1 MAEFGLKYYAEMRSK
16 HHNILWRVEIA
27 ERGYAGSSE
36 EMTFAGDEPI
46 IITWEA
52 RGDEFY
58 APVKASEATINIL
71 CKDNFHYLSLFT
83 SDARQFRVS
92 IFRSGALY
100 WRGFVTADLYSETFT
115 APPYTVTIKAVDG
128 FNLLES
134 YIFKDLMSIGTS
146 GRLSLWNLTTRCLDL
161 LELDM
166 EVSDWLD
173 LYGEGMNEGVS
184 PLRQTYIDL
193 ERLYYVYEEPTYRD
207 ILELCLLPFAGQI
220 FQSSGAL
227 HIRRAISLY
236 QSSRPV
242 TFFEIGSEFPVG
254 EVMTDDAGTHL
265 IAEEGVNVVT
275 SSGRDVVDDM
285 WNAGIYVM
293 GEATLDIVPALRSVT
308 VDVKNK
314 SIENLADHL
323 GFFSSEAWDDP
334 NALLDFAESGNSL
347 CLCGKDE
354 YKNTTIYTK
363 GVEVA
368 QCNFPIQWEFS
379 LQTSHRQWRSSSY
392 NSRNENYTITVH
404 YGIRIVTAG
413 YTYYLTDSGDW
424 STAETSLVSEVK
436 TGTPENVKV
445 EINGIPADGILQFFI
460 RQTLIGNITYYENTG
475 SGRGGYS
482 TGEQENATFSQM
494 SMTIDAGDNY
504 DKGLKYESLVNP
516 ANNVEMSIAL
526 PVSDI
531 PAIPNDHLLYA
542 LYYLDAEGNPTRLWH
557 TKGANNY
564 DTLVGHIVQSA
575 LKYKQ
580 LPSKR
585 LTGDIFTSAHLD
597 MNTVLQDTRYLHAAY
612 SVNSIELQALDDI
625 YNCELTEMPR
635 FIIEDTPAEGD
646 DCVRVLSFDFEIQRI
661 VRCLNFLLF
670 HDRAGRILVFD
681 SVSRTLREIYRSDY
695 DFEIFA
701 AENGFVRFERGV
713 FYYCDHRGTVK
724 QVYQPESL
732 NNYYGWATYQG
743 GYFVILTRGA
753 EYDRQD
759 GSLLCYNAYLVRP
772 EAPKERV
779 DSSYRRGRGY
789 SLFYYEPL
797 DTNGM
802 FLSGNCIVVNATMDS
817 GFSDSRFHPFAIA
830 KIMENYHTIISI
842 SDNFIIT
849 NADDMCWLYKRTSI
863 TEYEQV
869 CRIGRHTYH
878 CDHTLSEVAICY
890 DSPFIFDIRKQEL
903 NGIMNLEGQDETI
916 MGMFFIYG
924 ELYIVRE
931 TAIYKYVPQN

>member
-1 MAEFGLKYYAEMRSK
+1 MAEFGLKYWAEMRSK
-16 HHNILWRVEIA
+16 HHSILWRVEIA

-146 GRLSLWNLTTRCLDL
+146 GKLSLWNLTTRCLDL

-236 QSSRPV
+236 QNSRPV

-293 GEATLDIVPALRSVT
+293 SEATLDIVPALRSVT

-323 GFFSSEAWDDP
+323 GFFSPEAWDDP
-334 NALLDFAESGNSL
+334 NMLLDFAESGNSL

-363 GVEVA
+363 GKEVA

-436 TGTPENVKV
+436 TGTPESIKV
-445 EINGIPADGILQFFI
+445 EINGIPADGVLQFFI

-494 SMTIDAGDNY
+494 TMTIDAGDNY

-542 LYYLDAEGNPTRLWH
+542 LYYLDADGNPTRLWH

-585 LTGDIFTSAHLD
+585 LTGDIFTAAHLD
-597 MNTVLQDTRYLHAAY
+597 MNTVLQDTKYLHAAY
-612 SVNSIELQALDDI
+612 SVNSIELQALDDT

-635 FIIEDTPAEGD
+635 FIIKDKPAAGD

-670 HDRAGRILVFD
+670 HDRAGRILIFD

-695 DFEIFA
+695 DFEVFA

-724 QVYQPESL
+724 QVFDSYSAEH
-732 NNYYGWATYQG
+732 YYGWATYLG
-743 GYFVILTRGA
+743 GYFA
-753 EYDRQD
+753 
-759 GSLLCYNAYLVRP
+759 LLYKGKYYSREQAIDIAYLVRP
-772 EAPKERV
+772 EAPVQRD
-779 DSSYRRGRGY
+779 DSSYRRSRGY
-789 SLFYYEPL
+789 SMFYGTPL
-797 DTNGM
+797 RDSV
-802 FLSGNCIVVNATMDS
+802 FLSGNCIVVNTTREGS
-817 GFSDSRFHPFAIA
+817 FSDSRFHTFANVKFMA
-830 KIMENYHTIISI
+830 NGNTIVSI
-842 SDNFIIT
+842 SDDFIIS

>member
-173 LYGEGMNEGVS
+173 LYGEGMNEGIS
-184 PLRQTYIDL
+184 PLRQTYIGL

-227 HIRRAISLY
+227 HIRRAVSLY
-236 QSSRPV
+236 QNSRPV
-242 TFFEIGSEFPVG
+242 TFFDIGAESPVG
-254 EVMTDDAGTHL
+254 EVVVDDDGSNL
-265 IAEEGVNVVT
+265 VAEEGVNVIT

-285 WNAGIYVM
+285 WRSGIYVM

-323 GFFSSEAWDDP
+323 GFFLPEEWDDP
-334 NALLDFAESGNSL
+334 NAFIDFGEYGNSL
-347 CLCGKDE
+347 CFCGNDT
-354 YKNTTIYTK
+354 YKGTTIYTRGK
-363 GVEVA
+363 EVA

-379 LQTSHRQWRSSSY
+379 LQTTHREWTSERY
-392 NSRNENYTITVH
+392 TNIAENYAVNVH
-404 YGIRIVTAG
+404 YGIRVVAAG
-413 YTYYLTDSGDW
+413 STHYLTDSGDW
-424 STAETSLVSEVK
+424 SQAETCIVSEVK
-436 TGTPENVKV
+436 TGTPESIKV
-445 EINGIPADGILQFFI
+445 EINGIPADGVLQFFI
-460 RQTLIGNITYYENTG
+460 RQTLIGKIEYYESNRG
-475 SGRGGYS
+475 RYSSGH
-482 TGEQENATFSQM
+482 QENATFSQM
-494 SMTIDAGDNY
+494 TMTIDAGDNY

-542 LYYLDAEGNPTRLWH
+542 LYYLDSEGNPTRLWH

-585 LTGDIFTSAHLD
+585 LTGDIFTASHLD
-597 MNTVLQDTRYLHAAY
+597 MNTVLQDTKYLHAAY

-635 FIIEDTPAEGD
+635 FIIKDKPAAGD

-670 HDRAGRILVFD
+670 HDRAGRILIFD

-797 DTNGM
+797 KTNGM

-903 NGIMNLEGQDETI
+903 RSIHNLEGQDETI

>member
-27 ERGYAGSSE
+27 ERGYEGSAE

-236 QSSRPV
+236 QNSRPV

-265 IAEEGVNVVT
+265 IADAGVNVVT

-323 GFFSSEAWDDP
+323 GFFSPEAWDDP

-363 GVEVA
+363 GVGVA

-379 LQTSHRQWRSSSY
+379 LQTYHREWSSGHYSPA
-392 NSRNENYTITVH
+392 SENYAVNVH
-404 YGIRIVTAG
+404 YGIRVVAAG
-413 YTYYLTDSGDW
+413 ATYYLTDSGNW
-424 STAETSLVSEVK
+424 STGETALVSEVK
-436 TGTPENVKV
+436 TGTPESIKV
-445 EINGIPADGILQFFI
+445 EINGFPADGVLQFFI
-460 RQTLIGNITYYENTG
+460 RQTLIGKITYYDSNRG
-475 SGRGGYS
+475 SQSSGY
-482 TGEQENATFSQM
+482 QENATFSQM
-494 SMTIDAGDNY
+494 TMTIDAGDNY

-597 MNTVLQDTRYLHAAY
+597 MNTVLQDTKYLHAAY

-635 FIIEDTPAEGD
+635 FIIKDKPATGD

-661 VRCLNFLLF
+661 VRCLNFLLL
-670 HDRAGRILVFD
+670 HDRAGRILIFD

-724 QVYQPESL
+724 QLFDGYNAE
-732 NNYYGWATYQG
+732 YYNGWATYSE
-743 GYFVILTRGA
+743 GYFALLYKGLYYTGRDDA
-753 EYDRQD
+753 TTPPREY
-759 GSLLCYNAYLVRP
+759 AYLTRP
-772 EAPKERV
+772 EAPIQRD
-779 DSSYRRGRGY
+779 DSSYRRGAGYTRIWGSPLVIRGMTY
-789 SLFYYEPL
+789 
-797 DTNGM
+797 
-802 FLSGNCIVVNATMDS
+802 SGNTIVVNTTEYS
-817 GFSDSRFHPFAIA
+817 LFSDSRFHAFASGA
-830 KIMENYHTIISI
+830 FMEHGYGIVSI
-842 SDNFIIT
+842 SDNFIIA
-849 NADDMCWLYKRTSI
+849 NGEDMCWLYKRTSI

>member
-166 EVSDWLD
+166 EVSDCLD

-227 HIRRAISLY
+227 HIRRAVSLY
-236 QSSRPV
+236 QNARPV

-265 IAEEGVNVVT
+265 ISEAGVNVVT

-323 GFFSSEAWDDP
+323 GFFSPEEWDDP
-334 NALLDFAESGNSL
+334 NAFIDFGEWDDSL
-347 CLCGKDE
+347 CFCGSDA
-354 YKNTTIYTK
+354 YKGTTIYTK
-363 GVEVA
+363 GKEVA

-379 LQTSHRQWRSSSY
+379 LQTTHREWTSDRY
-392 NSRNENYTITVH
+392 TNIAENYAVNVH
-404 YGIRIVTAG
+404 YGIRVVAAG
-413 YTYYLTDSGDW
+413 TTYYLTDSGEW
-424 STAETSLVSEVK
+424 SQGETCIVSEVK
-436 TGTPENVKV
+436 TGTPESIKV
-445 EINGIPADGILQFFI
+445 EINGIPADGTLQFFI
-460 RQTLIGNITYYENTG
+460 RQTLIGKIEYYESNRG
-475 SGRGGYS
+475 RYSSGH
-482 TGEQENATFSQM
+482 QENATFSQM
-494 SMTIDAGDNY
+494 TMTIDAGDNY

-542 LYYLDAEGNPTRLWH
+542 LYYLDSEGNPTRLWH

-580 LPSKR
+580 LPTKR
-585 LTGDIFTSAHLD
+585 LTGDIFTAAHLD
-597 MNTVLQDTRYLHAAY
+597 MNTVLQDTKYLHAAY
-612 SVNSIELQALDDI
+612 SVNSIELQALDDN

-635 FIIEDTPAEGD
+635 FIIKDKPATGD
-646 DCVRVLSFDFEIQRI
+646 DCVRVLSFDFEIQCI

-670 HDRAGRILVFD
+670 HDRAGRILIFD

-724 QVYQPESL
+724 QVFDSYSAEH
-732 NNYYGWATYQG
+732 YYGWATYQG
-743 GYFVILTRGA
+743 GYFA
-753 EYDRQD
+753 
-759 GSLLCYNAYLVRP
+759 LLYKGKYYSREQAIDIAYLVRP
-772 EAPKERV
+772 EAPVQRD
-779 DSSYRRGRGY
+779 DSSYRRSRGY
-789 SLFYYEPL
+789 SIFYGTPL
-797 DTNGM
+797 RDSV
-802 FLSGNCIVVNATMDS
+802 FLSGNCIVVNTTREGS
-817 GFSDSRFHPFAIA
+817 FSDSRFHTFANVKFMANGNSIV
-830 KIMENYHTIISI
+830 SI
-842 SDNFIIT
+842 SDDFIIS

-869 CRIGRHTYH
+869 CRIGRHAYH
-878 CDHTLSEVAICY
+878 CDHTLSEVAVCY

-903 NGIMNLEGQDETI
+903 RSIHNLEGQDETI

>member
-71 CKDNFHYLSLFT
+71 CKENFHYLSLFT
-83 SDARQFRVS
+83 SDPRQFRVS

-100 WRGFVTADLYSETFT
+100 WRGFVTADLYSENFT

-146 GRLSLWNLTTRCLDL
+146 GRLSLWDLTTRCLDL

-236 QSSRPV
+236 QNSRPV
-242 TFFEIGSEFPVG
+242 TFFDIGSEFPVG
-254 EVMTDDAGTHL
+254 EVVVDSEGTNL
-265 IAEEGVNVVT
+265 VSESGVNVVT

-285 WNAGIYVM
+285 WANGVYVM
-293 GEATLDIVPALRSVT
+293 GDATLDIVPALRSVT

-314 SIENLADHL
+314 SIDNLATHL
-323 GFFSSEAWDDP
+323 GFFNAASWDDP
-334 NALLDFAESGNSL
+334 NALLDFEEGSSL

-368 QCNFPIQWEFS
+368 QCNFPIEWDFS
-379 LQTSHRQWRSSSY
+379 LQTYHREWASGVYSPASD
-392 NSRNENYTITVH
+392 NYAVNVH
-404 YGIRIVTAG
+404 YGIRIQAAG
-413 YTYYLTDSGDW
+413 KTYYLTDSGDW
-424 STAETSLVSEVK
+424 SQAETSIVSEVK
-436 TGTPENVKV
+436 TGAPESIKV
-445 EINGIPADGILQFFI
+445 EINGIPADGVLQFFI
-460 RQTLIGNITYYENTG
+460 RQTLIGKINQYGGGGTG
-475 SGRGGYS
+475 RDYSSGY
-482 TGEQENATFSQM
+482 QENATFSQM
-494 SMTIDAGDNY
+494 TMTIDAGDNY

-531 PAIPNDHLLYA
+531 PAIPNDHLLYV
-542 LYYLDAEGNPTRLWH
+542 LYYLDADGNPTRLWH

-575 LKYKQ
+575 LRYKQ

-597 MNTVLQDTRYLHAAY
+597 MNTVLKDEKYLHAAY
-612 SVNSIELQALDDI
+612 SVNSIELKALDDT

-635 FIIEDTPAEGD
+635 FIATDTPAEGD
-646 DCVRVLSFDFEIQRI
+646 DCVRVVSFDFEIQRI
-661 VRCLNFLLF
+661 IRCLNFLLL
-670 HDRAGRILVFD
+670 HDRTGRILIFD

-724 QVYQPESL
+724 QVFDSYSAEH
-732 NNYYGWATYQG
+732 YYGWATYQG
-743 GYFVILTRGA
+743 GYFA
-753 EYDRQD
+753 
-759 GSLLCYNAYLVRP
+759 LLYKGKYYSREQAIDIAYLVRP
-772 EAPKERV
+772 EAPVQRD
-779 DSSYRRGRGY
+779 DSSYRRSRGY
-789 SLFYYEPL
+789 SIFYGTPL
-797 DTNGM
+797 RDSV
-802 FLSGNCIVVNATMDS
+802 FLSGNCIVVNTTREGS
-817 GFSDSRFHPFAIA
+817 FSDSRFHTFANVKFMANGNSIV
-830 KIMENYHTIISI
+830 SI
-842 SDNFIIT
+842 SDDFIIS

-869 CRIGRHTYH
+869 CRIGRHAYH
-878 CDHTLSEVAICY
+878 CDHTLSEVVVCY

-903 NGIMNLEGQDETI
+903 RSIHNLEGADETI
-916 MGMFFIYG
+916 MGLFFIYG

>member
-1 MAEFGLKYYAEMRSK
+1 MRSK
-16 HHNILWRVEIA
+16 HHAILWRVEIA

-100 WRGFVTADLYSETFT
+100 WRGFVTADLYSENFT

-242 TFFEIGSEFPVG
+242 TFFDIGSEFPVG
-254 EVMTDDAGTHL
+254 QVMTDDAGTHL

-323 GFFSSEAWDDP
+323 GFFSPEAWDDP
-334 NALLDFAESGNSL
+334 NALLAFAESGNSL

-436 TGTPENVKV
+436 TGTPESIKV
-445 EINGIPADGILQFFI
+445 EINGIPADGVLQFFI

-482 TGEQENATFSQM
+482 TGEQENVTFSQM
-494 SMTIDAGDNY
+494 TMTIDAGDNY

-542 LYYLDAEGNPTRLWH
+542 LYYLDAEGSPTRLWH

-585 LTGDIFTSAHLD
+585 LTGDIFTAAHLD
-597 MNTVLQDTRYLHAAY
+597 MNTVLQDTKYLHAAY

-635 FIIEDTPAEGD
+635 FIVEDTPAEGD

-670 HDRAGRILVFD
+670 HDRAGRILIFD

-724 QVYQPESL
+724 QVFAGYNPEH
-732 NNYYGWATYQG
+732 YYGWATYQG
-743 GYFVILTRGA
+743 GYFILLMWGVTRNR
-753 EYDRQD
+753 ED
-759 GSLLCYNAYLVRP
+759 GTITNYYAYLSRP
-772 EAPKERV
+772 EAPIQRD
-779 DSSYRRGRGY
+779 DSSYRRGAGY
-789 SLFYYEPL
+789 SSFYGSPL
-797 DTNGM
+797 SNGM
-802 FLSGNCIVVNATMDS
+802 FLAGNCIVVNTTQS
-817 GFSDSRFHPFAIA
+817 VGFSDSRFHAFAIA
-830 KIMENYHTIISI
+830 KHFESYHDIVSI
-842 SDNFIIT
+842 SDDFIIS

>member
-1 MAEFGLKYYAEMRSK
+1 MAVFGLKYYAEMRSK

-27 ERGYAGSSE
+27 ERGYSGGYE

-58 APVKASEATINIL
+58 APVKASETTINIL

-173 LYGEGMNEGVS
+173 LYGEGMNESVS

-242 TFFEIGSEFPVG
+242 TFFDIGSKFPVG

-323 GFFSSEAWDDP
+323 GFFSPEAWDDP
-334 NALLDFAESGNSL
+334 NAFIDFGEWGDSL
-347 CLCGKDE
+347 CFCGSDA
-354 YKNTTIYTK
+354 YKGTTIYTK
-363 GVEVA
+363 GKEVA

-379 LQTSHRQWRSSSY
+379 LQTTHREWTSERY
-392 NSRNENYTITVH
+392 TNIAENYAVNVH
-404 YGIRIVTAG
+404 YGIRVVAAG
-413 YTYYLTDSGDW
+413 TTYYLTDSGDW
-424 STAETSLVSEVK
+424 SQSDTCIVSEVK
-436 TGTPENVKV
+436 TGTPESIKV
-445 EINGIPADGILQFFI
+445 EINGIPADGVLQFFI
-460 RQTLIGNITYYENTG
+460 RQTLIGKIEYYESNRG
-475 SGRGGYS
+475 RYSSGH
-482 TGEQENATFSQM
+482 QENATFSQM
-494 SMTIDAGDNY
+494 TMTIDAGDNY

-542 LYYLDAEGNPTRLWH
+542 LYYLDSEGNPTRLWH

-580 LPSKR
+580 LPTKR
-585 LTGDIFTSAHLD
+585 LTGDIFTAAHLD
-597 MNTVLQDTRYLHAAY
+597 MNTVIKDEKYLYTAY
-612 SVNSIELQALDDI
+612 SVNSIELNAVEDN

-635 FIIEDTPAEGD
+635 FITPDTPAEGD
-646 DCVRVLSFDFEIQRI
+646 DCVKILSFNFDITRI
-661 VRCLNFLLF
+661 IRCLNFLMF
-670 HDRAGRILVFD
+670 HARDGRIMVFD
-681 SVSRTLREIYRSDY
+681 SISRTLRQIYYSDY

-779 DSSYRRGRGY
+779 DSSYLRGRGY

-797 DTNGM
+797 NTNGM

-903 NGIMNLEGQDETI
+903 RSIHNLEGQDETI

>member
-16 HHNILWRVEIA
+16 HHSILWRVEIA

-173 LYGEGMNEGVS
+173 LYGEGMNEGIS

-236 QSSRPV
+236 QNSRPV
-242 TFFEIGSEFPVG
+242 TFFDIGSEFPVG

-323 GFFSSEAWDDP
+323 GFFSPEEWDDP

-363 GVEVA
+363 GKEVA

-436 TGTPENVKV
+436 TGTPESIKV
-445 EINGIPADGILQFFI
+445 EINGIPADGVLQFFI

-494 SMTIDAGDNY
+494 TMTIDAGDNY

-542 LYYLDAEGNPTRLWH
+542 LYYLDADGNPTRLWH

-597 MNTVLQDTRYLHAAY
+597 MNTVLQDTKYLHAAY

-635 FIIEDTPAEGD
+635 FIIKDMPAAGD

-670 HDRAGRILVFD
+670 HDRAGRILIFD

-724 QVYQPESL
+724 QVFAGYNPEH
-732 NNYYGWATYQG
+732 YYGWATYQG
-743 GYFVILTRGA
+743 DYFILLMWGVTRNR
-753 EYDRQD
+753 ED
-759 GSLLCYNAYLVRP
+759 GTITNYYAYLSRP
-772 EAPKERV
+772 EAPIQRD
-779 DSSYRRGRGY
+779 DSSYRRGAGY
-789 SLFYYEPL
+789 SSFYGSPL
-797 DTNGM
+797 SNGM
-802 FLSGNCIVVNATMDS
+802 FLAGNCIVVNTTQS
-817 GFSDSRFHPFAIA
+817 VGFSDSRFHAFAIA
-830 KIMENYHTIISI
+830 KHFESYHDIVSI
-842 SDNFIIT
+842 SDDFIIS

-903 NGIMNLEGQDETI
+903 NGIINLEGQDETI

>member
-16 HHNILWRVEIA
+16 HHSILWRVEIA

-236 QSSRPV
+236 QNSRPV

-265 IAEEGVNVVT
+265 IAEDGVNVVT

-323 GFFSSEAWDDP
+323 GFFSPEAWDDP

-354 YKNTTIYTK
+354 YKSTTIYTK

-379 LQTSHRQWRSSSY
+379 LQTYHREWSSGRYSPA
-392 NSRNENYTITVH
+392 SENYAVNVY
-404 YGIRIVTAG
+404 YGIRIVAAG
-413 YTYYLTDSGDW
+413 ATYYLTDSGNW
-424 STAETSLVSEVK
+424 STGETALVSEVK
-436 TGTPENVKV
+436 TGTPESIKV
-445 EINGIPADGILQFFI
+445 EINGFPADGVLQFFI
-460 RQTLIGNITYYENTG
+460 RQTLIGKITYYDSNRG
-475 SGRGGYS
+475 RQSSGY
-482 TGEQENATFSQM
+482 QENATFSQM
-494 SMTIDAGDNY
+494 TMTIDAGDNY

-542 LYYLDAEGNPTRLWH
+542 LYYLNSEGNPTRLWH

-585 LTGDIFTSAHLD
+585 LTGDIFTAAHLD
-597 MNTVLQDTRYLHAAY
+597 MNTVLQDTKYLHAAY
-612 SVNSIELQALDDI
+612 SVNSIELQALDDT

-635 FIIEDTPAEGD
+635 FIIKDKPATGD

-670 HDRAGRILVFD
+670 HDRAGRILIFD
-681 SVSRTLREIYRSDY
+681 SVLRTLREIYRSDY

-713 FYYCDHRGTVK
+713 FYYCDHRGTIK

-759 GSLLCYNAYLVRP
+759 GSLLCYNAYMVRP

-797 DTNGM
+797 NTNGM

-830 KIMENYHTIISI
+830 KIMENYNTIISI

>member
-184 PLRQTYIDL
+184 PLRQTFIDL

-314 SIENLADHL
+314 SIENLATHL
-323 GFFSSEAWDDP
+323 GFFSPEAWDDP
-334 NALLDFAESGNSL
+334 NAFIDFGEWGDSL
-347 CLCGKDE
+347 CFCGSDA
-354 YKNTTIYTK
+354 YKGTTIYTK
-363 GVEVA
+363 GKEVA

-379 LQTSHRQWRSSSY
+379 LQTTHKEWTSDRY
-392 NSRNENYTITVH
+392 TNIAENYAVNVH
-404 YGIRIVTAG
+404 YGIRVVAAG
-413 YTYYLTDSGDW
+413 TTYYLTDSGDW
-424 STAETSLVSEVK
+424 SQSDTCIVSEVK
-436 TGTPENVKV
+436 TGTPESIKV
-445 EINGIPADGILQFFI
+445 EINGIPADGTLQFFI
-460 RQTLIGNITYYENTG
+460 RQTLIGKIEYYESNRG
-475 SGRGGYS
+475 RYSSGH
-482 TGEQENATFSQM
+482 QENATFSQM
-494 SMTIDAGDNY
+494 TMTIDAGDNY

-585 LTGDIFTSAHLD
+585 LTGDIFTAAHLD
-597 MNTVLQDTRYLHAAY
+597 MNTVLQDTKYLHAAY
-612 SVNSIELQALDDI
+612 SVNSIELQTLDDT

-635 FIIEDTPAEGD
+635 FIVKDKPATGD

-670 HDRAGRILVFD
+670 HDRAGRILIFD

-797 DTNGM
+797 KTNGM

-817 GFSDSRFHPFAIA
+817 GFSDSRFHSFAIA

-903 NGIMNLEGQDETI
+903 NGIINLEGQDETI

>member
-1 MAEFGLKYYAEMRSK
+1 MRSK

-173 LYGEGMNEGVS
+173 LYGEGMNEGIS

-254 EVMTDDAGTHL
+254 EVMTDDEGTHL
-265 IAEEGVNVVT
+265 ISEAGVNVVT

-314 SIENLADHL
+314 SIENLATHL
-323 GFFSSEAWDDP
+323 GFFSPEAWDDP
-334 NALLDFAESGNSL
+334 NAFIDFGEWGDSL
-347 CLCGKDE
+347 CFCGSDA
-354 YKNTTIYTK
+354 YKGTTIYTK
-363 GVEVA
+363 GKEVA

-379 LQTSHRQWRSSSY
+379 LQTTHKEWTSDRY
-392 NSRNENYTITVH
+392 TNIAENYAVNVH
-404 YGIRIVTAG
+404 YGIRVVAAG
-413 YTYYLTDSGDW
+413 TTYYLTDSGDW
-424 STAETSLVSEVK
+424 SQSDTCIVSEVK
-436 TGTPENVKV
+436 TGTPESIKV
-445 EINGIPADGILQFFI
+445 EINGIPADGVLQFFI
-460 RQTLIGNITYYENTG
+460 RQTLIGKIEYYESNRG
-475 SGRGGYS
+475 RYSSGH
-482 TGEQENATFSQM
+482 QENATFSQM
-494 SMTIDAGDNY
+494 TMTIDAGDNY

-575 LKYKQ
+575 LKYKR
-580 LPSKR
+580 LPTKR
-585 LTGDIFTSAHLD
+585 LTGDIFTAAHLD
-597 MNTVLQDTRYLHAAY
+597 MNTVLQDTKYLHAAY

-635 FIIEDTPAEGD
+635 FIIKDKPAAGD

-670 HDRAGRILVFD
+670 HDRAGRILIFD

-797 DTNGM
+797 KTNGM

-903 NGIMNLEGQDETI
+903 RSIHNLEGQDETI

>member
-242 TFFEIGSEFPVG
+242 TFFDIGSEFPVG

-323 GFFSSEAWDDP
+323 GFFSPEEWDDP

-363 GVEVA
+363 GKEVA

-494 SMTIDAGDNY
+494 TMTIDAGDNY

-585 LTGDIFTSAHLD
+585 LTGDIFTASHLD
-597 MNTVLQDTRYLHAAY
+597 MNTVLQDTKYLHAAY

-635 FIIEDTPAEGD
+635 FIVEDTPAEGD

-670 HDRAGRILVFD
+670 HDRAGRILIFD

-724 QVYQPESL
+724 QVFAGYNPEH
-732 NNYYGWATYQG
+732 YYGWATYQG
-743 GYFVILTRGA
+743 GYFILLMWGVTRNR
-753 EYDRQD
+753 ED
-759 GSLLCYNAYLVRP
+759 GTITNYYAYLSRP
-772 EAPKERV
+772 EAPIQRD
-779 DSSYRRGRGY
+779 DSSYRRGAGY
-789 SLFYYEPL
+789 SSFYGSPL
-797 DTNGM
+797 SNGM
-802 FLSGNCIVVNATMDS
+802 FLAGNCIVVNTTQS
-817 GFSDSRFHPFAIA
+817 VGFSDSRFHAFAIA
-830 KIMENYHTIISI
+830 KHFESYHDIVSI
-842 SDNFIIT
+842 SDDFIIS

>member
-16 HHNILWRVEIA
+16 HHSILWRVEIA
-27 ERGYAGSSE
+27 ERGYVGSSE

-314 SIENLADHL
+314 SIENLATHL
-323 GFFSSEAWDDP
+323 GFFSPEAWDDP
-334 NALLDFAESGNSL
+334 NAFIDFGEWGDSL
-347 CLCGKDE
+347 CFCGSDA
-354 YKNTTIYTK
+354 YKGTTIYTK
-363 GVEVA
+363 GKEVA

-379 LQTSHRQWRSSSY
+379 LQTTHREWTSERY
-392 NSRNENYTITVH
+392 TNIAENYAVNVH
-404 YGIRIVTAG
+404 YGIRVVAAG
-413 YTYYLTDSGDW
+413 STHYLTDSGDW
-424 STAETSLVSEVK
+424 SQAETCIVSEVK
-436 TGTPENVKV
+436 TGTPESIKV
-445 EINGIPADGILQFFI
+445 EINGIPADGTLQFFI
-460 RQTLIGNITYYENTG
+460 RQTLIGKIEYYESNRG
-475 SGRGGYS
+475 RYSSGH
-482 TGEQENATFSQM
+482 QENATFSQM
-494 SMTIDAGDNY
+494 TMTIDAGDNY

-597 MNTVLQDTRYLHAAY
+597 MNTVLQDTKYLHAAY

-635 FIIEDTPAEGD
+635 FIIKDKPAAGD

-670 HDRAGRILVFD
+670 HDRAGRILIFD

-713 FYYCDHRGTVK
+713 FYYSDHRGTVK

-924 ELYIVRE
+924 ELSIVRE
-931 TAIYKYVPQN
+931 AALYKYVPQN

>member
-173 LYGEGMNEGVS
+173 LYGEGMNESVS

-242 TFFEIGSEFPVG
+242 TFFEIGSEFSVG
-254 EVMTDDAGTHL
+254 EVMTDNAGTHL
-265 IAEEGVNVVT
+265 ISEAGVNVVT

-314 SIENLADHL
+314 SIENLAYHL
-323 GFFSSEAWDDP
+323 GFFSPEAWDDP
-334 NALLDFAESGNSL
+334 NAFIDFGEWGDSL
-347 CLCGKDE
+347 CFCGSDA
-354 YKNTTIYTK
+354 YKGTTIYTK
-363 GVEVA
+363 GKEVA

-379 LQTSHRQWRSSSY
+379 LQTTHREWTSDRY
-392 NSRNENYTITVH
+392 TNIAENYAVNVH
-404 YGIRIVTAG
+404 YGIRVVAAG
-413 YTYYLTDSGDW
+413 TTYYLTDSGDW
-424 STAETSLVSEVK
+424 SQSDTCIVSEVK
-436 TGTPENVKV
+436 TGTPESIKV
-445 EINGIPADGILQFFI
+445 EINGIPADGVLQFFI
-460 RQTLIGNITYYENTG
+460 RQTLIGKIEYYESNRG
-475 SGRGGYS
+475 RYSSGH
-482 TGEQENATFSQM
+482 QENATFSQM
-494 SMTIDAGDNY
+494 TMTIDAGDNY

-542 LYYLDAEGNPTRLWH
+542 LYYLDIEGNPTRLWH

-580 LPSKR
+580 LPTKR
-585 LTGDIFTSAHLD
+585 LTGDIFTAAHLD
-597 MNTVLQDTRYLHAAY
+597 MNTVIKDEKYLYTAY
-612 SVNSIELQALDDI
+612 SVNSIELNAVEDN

-635 FIIEDTPAEGD
+635 FITPDTPAEGD
-646 DCVRVLSFDFEIQRI
+646 DCVKILSFNFDITRI
-661 VRCLNFLLF
+661 IRCLNFLMF
-670 HDRAGRILVFD
+670 HARDGRIMVFD
-681 SVSRTLREIYRSDY
+681 SISRTLRQVYYSDY

-797 DTNGM
+797 KTNGM

>member
-1 MAEFGLKYYAEMRSK
+1 MRSK
-16 HHNILWRVEIA
+16 HHSILWRVEIA

-236 QSSRPV
+236 QNSRPV

-265 IAEEGVNVVT
+265 IAEDGVNVVT

-323 GFFSSEAWDDP
+323 GFFSPEAWDDP

-354 YKNTTIYTK
+354 YKSTTIYTK

-379 LQTSHRQWRSSSY
+379 LQTYHREWSSGRYSPA
-392 NSRNENYTITVH
+392 SENYAVNVY
-404 YGIRIVTAG
+404 YGIRIVAAG
-413 YTYYLTDSGDW
+413 ATYYLTDSGNW
-424 STAETSLVSEVK
+424 STGETALVSEVK
-436 TGTPENVKV
+436 TGTPESIKV
-445 EINGIPADGILQFFI
+445 EINGFPADGVLQFFI
-460 RQTLIGNITYYENTG
+460 RQTLIGKITYYDSNRG
-475 SGRGGYS
+475 RQSSGY
-482 TGEQENATFSQM
+482 QENATFSQM
-494 SMTIDAGDNY
+494 TMTIDAGDNY

-542 LYYLDAEGNPTRLWH
+542 LYYLNSEGNPTRLWH

-585 LTGDIFTSAHLD
+585 LTGDIFTAAHLD
-597 MNTVLQDTRYLHAAY
+597 MNTVLQDTKYLHAAY
-612 SVNSIELQALDDI
+612 SVNSIELQALDDT

-635 FIIEDTPAEGD
+635 FIIKDKPATGD

-670 HDRAGRILVFD
+670 HDRAGRILIFD
-681 SVSRTLREIYRSDY
+681 SVLRTLREIYRSDY

-713 FYYCDHRGTVK
+713 FYYCDHRGTIK

-759 GSLLCYNAYLVRP
+759 GSLLCYNAYMVRP

-797 DTNGM
+797 NTNGM

-830 KIMENYHTIISI
+830 KIMENYNTIISI

>member
-1 MAEFGLKYYAEMRSK
+1 MRSK

-27 ERGYAGSSE
+27 ERGYSGGYE

-242 TFFEIGSEFPVG
+242 TFFDIGSEFPVG

-323 GFFSSEAWDDP
+323 GFFSPEAWDDP
-334 NALLDFAESGNSL
+334 NMLLDFAESGNSL

-436 TGTPENVKV
+436 TGTPESIKV
-445 EINGIPADGILQFFI
+445 EINGIPADGVLQFFI

-494 SMTIDAGDNY
+494 TMSIDAGDNY

-542 LYYLDAEGNPTRLWH
+542 LYYLDSEGNPTRLWH

-585 LTGDIFTSAHLD
+585 LTGDIFTAAHLD
-597 MNTVLQDTRYLHAAY
+597 MNTVLQDTKYLHAAY

-635 FIIEDTPAEGD
+635 FIVEDTPAEGD

-695 DFEIFA
+695 DFEIFV

-724 QVYQPESL
+724 QVFAGYNPEH
-732 NNYYGWATYQG
+732 YYGWATYQG
-743 GYFVILTRGA
+743 GYFA
-753 EYDRQD
+753 
-759 GSLLCYNAYLVRP
+759 LLYKGKYYSREQAIDIAYLVRP
-772 EAPKERV
+772 EAPVQRD
-779 DSSYRRGRGY
+779 DSSYRRGAGY
-789 SLFYYEPL
+789 SSFYGSPL
-797 DTNGM
+797 SNGM
-802 FLSGNCIVVNATMDS
+802 FLAGNCIVVNTTQGV
-817 GFSDSRFHPFAIA
+817 GFSDSRFHAFAIA
-830 KIMENYHTIISI
+830 KHFESYHDIVSI
-842 SDNFIIT
+842 SDDFIIS

-903 NGIMNLEGQDETI
+903 NSIMNLEGQDETI

>member
-1 MAEFGLKYYAEMRSK
+1 M
-16 HHNILWRVEIA
+16 
-27 ERGYAGSSE
+27 
-36 EMTFAGDEPI
+36 
-46 IITWEA
+46 
-52 RGDEFY
+52 
-58 APVKASEATINIL
+58 
-71 CKDNFHYLSLFT
+71 SLFT

-100 WRGFVTADLYSETFT
+100 WRGFVTADLYSENFT

-236 QSSRPV
+236 QNSRPI
-242 TFFEIGSEFPVG
+242 TFFDIGSEFPVG

-323 GFFSSEAWDDP
+323 GFFSPEAWDDP

-404 YGIRIVTAG
+404 YGIRIITAG

-436 TGTPENVKV
+436 TGTPESIKV
-445 EINGIPADGILQFFI
+445 EINGIPADGVLQFFI

-494 SMTIDAGDNY
+494 TMTIDAGDNY

-542 LYYLDAEGNPTRLWH
+542 LYYLDIDGNPTRLWH

-585 LTGDIFTSAHLD
+585 LTGDIFTAAHLD
-597 MNTVLQDTRYLHAAY
+597 MNTVLQDTKYLHAAY
-612 SVNSIELQALDDI
+612 SVNSIELQALDDN

-635 FIIEDTPAEGD
+635 FIVEDTPSEGD

-670 HDRAGRILVFD
+670 HDRAGRILIFD

-724 QVYQPESL
+724 QVFAGYNPEH
-732 NNYYGWATYQG
+732 YYGWATYQG
-743 GYFVILTRGA
+743 GYFILLMWGVTRNR
-753 EYDRQD
+753 ED
-759 GSLLCYNAYLVRP
+759 GTITNYYAYLSRP
-772 EAPKERV
+772 EAPIQRD
-779 DSSYRRGRGY
+779 DSSYRRGAGY
-789 SLFYYEPL
+789 SSFYGSPL
-797 DTNGM
+797 SNGM
-802 FLSGNCIVVNATMDS
+802 FLAGNCIVVNTTQGV
-817 GFSDSRFHPFAIA
+817 GFSDSRFHAFAIA
-830 KIMENYHTIISI
+830 KHFESYHDIVSI
-842 SDNFIIT
+842 SDDFIIS

>member
-46 IITWEA
+46 IITWES

-92 IFRSGALY
+92 IFRSGTLY

-173 LYGEGMNEGVS
+173 LYGEGMNEGIS

-265 IAEEGVNVVT
+265 IADEGVNVVT

-323 GFFSSEAWDDP
+323 GFFSPDEWDDP
-334 NALLDFAESGNSL
+334 NEFIDFGEWGDSL
-347 CLCGKDE
+347 CFCGSDA
-354 YKNTTIYTK
+354 YKGTTIYTK
-363 GVEVA
+363 GKEVA

-379 LQTSHRQWRSSSY
+379 LQTTHREWTSDRY
-392 NSRNENYTITVH
+392 TNIAENYAVNVH
-404 YGIRIVTAG
+404 YGIRIVAAG
-413 YTYYLTDSGDW
+413 TTHYLTDSGEW
-424 STAETSLVSEVK
+424 SQAETCIVSEVK
-436 TGTPENVKV
+436 TGTPESIKV
-445 EINGIPADGILQFFI
+445 EINGIPADGTLQFFI
-460 RQTLIGNITYYENTG
+460 RQTLIGKIEYYESNRG
-475 SGRGGYS
+475 RYSSGH
-482 TGEQENATFSQM
+482 QENATFSQM
-494 SMTIDAGDNY
+494 TMTIDAGDNY

-597 MNTVLQDTRYLHAAY
+597 MNTVLQDTKYLHAAY
-612 SVNSIELQALDDI
+612 SVNSIELQALDDN

-635 FIIEDTPAEGD
+635 FIVKDKPAAGD

-670 HDRAGRILVFD
+670 HDRAGRILIFD

-759 GSLLCYNAYLVRP
+759 GSLLCYNAYIVRP

-903 NGIMNLEGQDETI
+903 RSIHNLEGQDETI

>member
-173 LYGEGMNEGVS
+173 LYGEGMNEGIS

-314 SIENLADHL
+314 SIENLANHL
-323 GFFSSEAWDDP
+323 GFFSPEAWDDP
-334 NALLDFAESGNSL
+334 NAFIDFGEWGDSL
-347 CLCGKDE
+347 CFCGSDA
-354 YKNTTIYTK
+354 YKGTTIYTK
-363 GVEVA
+363 GREVA

-379 LQTSHRQWRSSSY
+379 LQTTHREWTSDRY
-392 NSRNENYTITVH
+392 TNIAENYAVNVH
-404 YGIRIVTAG
+404 YGIRVVAAG
-413 YTYYLTDSGDW
+413 TTYYLTDSGDW
-424 STAETSLVSEVK
+424 SQSDTCIVSEVK
-436 TGTPENVKV
+436 TGTPESIKV
-445 EINGIPADGILQFFI
+445 EINGIPADGTLQFFI
-460 RQTLIGNITYYENTG
+460 RQTLIGKIEYYESNRG
-475 SGRGGYS
+475 RYSSGH
-482 TGEQENATFSQM
+482 QENATFSQM
-494 SMTIDAGDNY
+494 TMTIDAGDNY

-542 LYYLDAEGNPTRLWH
+542 LYYLDSEGNPTRLWH

-580 LPSKR
+580 LPTKR
-585 LTGDIFTSAHLD
+585 LTGDIFTAAHLD
-597 MNTVLQDTRYLHAAY
+597 MNTVLQDTKYLHAAY
-612 SVNSIELQALDDI
+612 SVNSIELQALEDN

-635 FIIEDTPAEGD
+635 FIVKDKPATGD

-670 HDRAGRILVFD
+670 HDRAGRILIFD

-802 FLSGNCIVVNATMDS
+802 FLSSNCIVVNATMDS

-903 NGIMNLEGQDETI
+903 RSIHNLEGQDETI
-916 MGMFFIYG
+916 MGLFFIYG

>member
-173 LYGEGMNEGVS
+173 LYGEGMNESVS

-207 ILELCLLPFAGQI
+207 ILELSLLPFAGQI

-254 EVMTDDAGTHL
+254 EVMTDDEGTHL
-265 IAEEGVNVVT
+265 ISEAGVNVVT

-314 SIENLADHL
+314 SIENLAYHL
-323 GFFSSEAWDDP
+323 GFFSPEAWDDP
-334 NALLDFAESGNSL
+334 NAFIDFGEWGDSL
-347 CLCGKDE
+347 CFCGSDA
-354 YKNTTIYTK
+354 YKGTTIYTRGK
-363 GVEVA
+363 EVA

-379 LQTSHRQWRSSSY
+379 LQTTHREWTSDRY
-392 NSRNENYTITVH
+392 TNIAENYAVNVH
-404 YGIRIVTAG
+404 YGIRVVAAG
-413 YTYYLTDSGDW
+413 STHYLTDSGDW
-424 STAETSLVSEVK
+424 SQAETCIVSEVK
-436 TGTPENVKV
+436 TGTPESIKV
-445 EINGIPADGILQFFI
+445 EINGIPADGTLQFFI
-460 RQTLIGNITYYENTG
+460 RQTLIGKIEYYESNRG
-475 SGRGGYS
+475 RYSSGH
-482 TGEQENATFSQM
+482 QENATFSQM
-494 SMTIDAGDNY
+494 TMTIDAGDNY

-557 TKGANNY
+557 TRGANNY

-580 LPSKR
+580 LPTKR
-585 LTGDIFTSAHLD
+585 LTGDIFTAAHLD
-597 MNTVLQDTRYLHAAY
+597 MNTVLQDTKYLHAAY
-612 SVNSIELQALDDI
+612 SVNSIELQALDDN

-635 FIIEDTPAEGD
+635 FIIKDKPAAGD

-670 HDRAGRILVFD
+670 HDRAGRILIFD

-724 QVYQPESL
+724 QVYHPESL

-759 GSLLCYNAYLVRP
+759 GSLLCYNAYMVRP

-878 CDHTLSEVAICY
+878 CDHTLSEVAVCY

-903 NGIMNLEGQDETI
+903 RSIHNLEGQDETI

>member
-236 QSSRPV
+236 QNSRPV
-242 TFFEIGSEFPVG
+242 TFFDIGSEFPVG

-323 GFFSSEAWDDP
+323 GFFSPEAWDDP
-334 NALLDFAESGNSL
+334 NMLLDFAESGNSI

-363 GVEVA
+363 GVGVA

-379 LQTSHRQWRSSSY
+379 LQTYHKEWSSGRYSPA
-392 NSRNENYTITVH
+392 SENYAVNVY
-404 YGIRIVTAG
+404 YGIRIVAAG
-413 YTYYLTDSGDW
+413 TTYYLTDSGNW
-424 STAETSLVSEVK
+424 STGETALVSEVK
-436 TGTPENVKV
+436 TGTPESIKV
-445 EINGIPADGILQFFI
+445 EINGFPTDGTLQFFI
-460 RQTLIGNITYYENTG
+460 RQTLIGKITYYDSNRG
-475 SGRGGYS
+475 RQSSGY
-482 TGEQENATFSQM
+482 QENATFSQM
-494 SMTIDAGDNY
+494 TMTIDAGDNY

-542 LYYLDAEGNPTRLWH
+542 LYYLDIDGNPTRLWH

-585 LTGDIFTSAHLD
+585 LTGDIFTAAHLD
-597 MNTVLQDTRYLHAAY
+597 MNTVLQDTKYLHAAY

-635 FIIEDTPAEGD
+635 FIIKDKPAAGD

-670 HDRAGRILVFD
+670 HDRAGRILIFD

-724 QVYQPESL
+724 HVFDSYSAEH
-732 NNYYGWATYQG
+732 YYGWATYLG
-743 GYFVILTRGA
+743 GYFA
-753 EYDRQD
+753 
-759 GSLLCYNAYLVRP
+759 LLYKGKYYSREQAIDIAYLVRP
-772 EAPKERV
+772 EAPVQRD
-779 DSSYRRGRGY
+779 DSSYRRSRGY
-789 SLFYYEPL
+789 SMFYGTPL
-797 DTNGM
+797 RDSV
-802 FLSGNCIVVNATMDS
+802 FLSGNCIVVNTTREGS
-817 GFSDSRFHPFAIA
+817 FSDSRFHTFANVKFMA
-830 KIMENYHTIISI
+830 NGNTIVSI
-842 SDNFIIT
+842 SDDFIIS

>member
-71 CKDNFHYLSLFT
+71 CKDNLHYLSLFT

-193 ERLYYVYEEPTYRD
+193 ERLYYVYEKPTYRE

-254 EVMTDDAGTHL
+254 EVMTDDEGTHL
-265 IAEEGVNVVT
+265 ISEAGVNVVT

-314 SIENLADHL
+314 SIENLAYHL
-323 GFFSSEAWDDP
+323 GFFSPEAWDDP
-334 NALLDFAESGNSL
+334 NAFIDFGEWGDSL
-347 CLCGKDE
+347 CFCGSDA
-354 YKNTTIYTK
+354 YKGTTIYTK
-363 GVEVA
+363 GKEVA

-379 LQTSHRQWRSSSY
+379 LQTTHREWTSDRY
-392 NSRNENYTITVH
+392 TNIAENYAVNVH
-404 YGIRIVTAG
+404 YGIRVVAAG
-413 YTYYLTDSGDW
+413 STHYLTDSGDW
-424 STAETSLVSEVK
+424 SQSDTCIVSEVK
-436 TGTPENVKV
+436 TGTPESIKV
-445 EINGIPADGILQFFI
+445 EINGIPADGVLQFFI
-460 RQTLIGNITYYENTG
+460 RQTLIGKIEYYESNRG
-475 SGRGGYS
+475 RYSSGH
-482 TGEQENATFSQM
+482 QENATFSQM
-494 SMTIDAGDNY
+494 TMTIDAGDNY

-542 LYYLDAEGNPTRLWH
+542 LYYLDSEGNPTRLWH

-580 LPSKR
+580 LPTKR
-585 LTGDIFTSAHLD
+585 LTGDIFTAAHLD
-597 MNTVLQDTRYLHAAY
+597 MNTVIKDEKYLYTAY
-612 SVNSIELQALDDI
+612 SVNSIELNAVEDNS
-625 YNCELTEMPR
+625 NCELTEMPR
-635 FIIEDTPAEGD
+635 FITPDTPAEGD
-646 DCVRVLSFDFEIQRI
+646 DCVKILSFNFDITRI
-661 VRCLNFLLF
+661 IRCLNFLMF
-670 HDRAGRILVFD
+670 HARDGRIMVFD
-681 SVSRTLREIYRSDY
+681 SISRTLRQIYYSDY

-797 DTNGM
+797 KTNGM

-878 CDHTLSEVAICY
+878 CDHTLSEVAVCY

-903 NGIMNLEGQDETI
+903 RSIHNLEGQDETI
-916 MGMFFIYG
+916 MGLFFIYG

>member
-16 HHNILWRVEIA
+16 HHSILWRVEIA

-71 CKDNFHYLSLFT
+71 CKDNFHYLFLFT

-236 QSSRPV
+236 QNSRPV
-242 TFFEIGSEFPVG
+242 TFFDIGSEFPVG

-323 GFFSSEAWDDP
+323 GFFSPDEWDDP
-334 NALLDFAESGNSL
+334 NAFIDFGEWGDSL
-347 CLCGKDE
+347 CFCGSDA
-354 YKNTTIYTK
+354 YKGTTIYTK
-363 GVEVA
+363 GKEVA

-379 LQTSHRQWRSSSY
+379 LQTTHREWTSDRY
-392 NSRNENYTITVH
+392 TNIAENYAVNVH
-404 YGIRIVTAG
+404 YGIRVVAAG
-413 YTYYLTDSGDW
+413 STHYLTDSGDW
-424 STAETSLVSEVK
+424 SQAETCIVSEVK
-436 TGTPENVKV
+436 TGTPESIKV
-445 EINGIPADGILQFFI
+445 EINGIPADGVLQFFI
-460 RQTLIGNITYYENTG
+460 RQTLIGKIEYY
-475 SGRGGYS
+475 
-482 TGEQENATFSQM
+482 
-494 SMTIDAGDNY
+494 
-504 DKGLKYESLVNP
+504 
-516 ANNVEMSIAL
+516 
-526 PVSDI
+526 
-531 PAIPNDHLLYA
+531 
-542 LYYLDAEGNPTRLWH
+542 
-557 TKGANNY
+557 
-564 DTLVGHIVQSA
+564 
-575 LKYKQ
+575 
-580 LPSKR
+580 
-585 LTGDIFTSAHLD
+585 
-597 MNTVLQDTRYLHAAY
+597 
-612 SVNSIELQALDDI
+612 
-625 YNCELTEMPR
+625 
-635 FIIEDTPAEGD
+635 
-646 DCVRVLSFDFEIQRI
+646 
-661 VRCLNFLLF
+661 
-670 HDRAGRILVFD
+670 
-681 SVSRTLREIYRSDY
+681 
-695 DFEIFA
+695 
-701 AENGFVRFERGV
+701 
-713 FYYCDHRGTVK
+713 
-724 QVYQPESL
+724 
-732 NNYYGWATYQG
+732 
-743 GYFVILTRGA
+743 
-753 EYDRQD
+753 
-759 GSLLCYNAYLVRP
+759 
-772 EAPKERV
+772 
-779 DSSYRRGRGY
+779 
-789 SLFYYEPL
+789 
-797 DTNGM
+797 
-802 FLSGNCIVVNATMDS
+802 
-817 GFSDSRFHPFAIA
+817 
-830 KIMENYHTIISI
+830 
-842 SDNFIIT
+842 
-849 NADDMCWLYKRTSI
+849 
-863 TEYEQV
+863 
-869 CRIGRHTYH
+869 
-878 CDHTLSEVAICY
+878 
-890 DSPFIFDIRKQEL
+890 
-903 NGIMNLEGQDETI
+903 
-916 MGMFFIYG
+916 
-924 ELYIVRE
+924 
-931 TAIYKYVPQN
+931 

>member
-1 MAEFGLKYYAEMRSK
+1 MRSK

-173 LYGEGMNEGVS
+173 LYGEGMNESVS

-254 EVMTDDAGTHL
+254 EVMTDDEGTHL
-265 IAEEGVNVVT
+265 ISEAGVNVVT

-323 GFFSSEAWDDP
+323 GFFSPEAWDDP
-334 NALLDFAESGNSL
+334 NTFIDFGEWGDSL
-347 CLCGKDE
+347 CFCGSDA
-354 YKNTTIYTK
+354 YKGTAIYTK
-363 GVEVA
+363 GKEVA

-379 LQTSHRQWRSSSY
+379 LQTTHREWTSDRY
-392 NSRNENYTITVH
+392 TNIAENYAVNVH
-404 YGIRIVTAG
+404 YGIRVVAAG
-413 YTYYLTDSGDW
+413 STHYLTDSGDW
-424 STAETSLVSEVK
+424 SQAETCIVSEVK
-436 TGTPENVKV
+436 TGTPESIKV
-445 EINGIPADGILQFFI
+445 EINGIPADGVLQFFI
-460 RQTLIGNITYYENTG
+460 RQTLIGKIEYYESNRG
-475 SGRGGYS
+475 RYSSGH
-482 TGEQENATFSQM
+482 QENATFSQM
-494 SMTIDAGDNY
+494 TMTIDAGDNY

-542 LYYLDAEGNPTRLWH
+542 LYYLDIDGNPTRLWH

-580 LPSKR
+580 LPTKR
-585 LTGDIFTSAHLD
+585 LTGDIFTAAHLD
-597 MNTVLQDTRYLHAAY
+597 MNTVLQDTKYLHAAY
-612 SVNSIELQALDDI
+612 SVNSIELQALDDN

-635 FIIEDTPAEGD
+635 FIIKDKPTAGD
-646 DCVRVLSFDFEIQRI
+646 DCVRVLSFDFNIQRI

-670 HDRAGRILVFD
+670 HDRAGRILIFD

-724 QVYQPESL
+724 QVFDGYSAEH
-732 NNYYGWATYQG
+732 YYGWATYLG
-743 GYFVILTRGA
+743 GYFA
-753 EYDRQD
+753 
-759 GSLLCYNAYLVRP
+759 LLYKGKYYSREQAIDIAYLVRP
-772 EAPKERV
+772 EAPVQRD
-779 DSSYRRGRGY
+779 DSSYRRSRGY
-789 SLFYYEPL
+789 SIFYGTPL
-797 DTNGM
+797 RDSV
-802 FLSGNCIVVNATMDS
+802 FLSGNCIVVNTTREGS
-817 GFSDSRFHPFAIA
+817 FSDSRFHTFANVKFMANGNSIV
-830 KIMENYHTIISI
+830 SI
-842 SDNFIIT
+842 SDDFIIS

-878 CDHTLSEVAICY
+878 CDHTLSEVAVCY

-903 NGIMNLEGQDETI
+903 NSIYNLEGQDETI

-924 ELYIVRE
+924 ELYIIRE

>member
-16 HHNILWRVEIA
+16 HHSILWRVEIA
-27 ERGYAGSSE
+27 ERGYNGSAE

-166 EVSDWLD
+166 DVSDWLD
-173 LYGEGMNEGVS
+173 LYGEGMNEGIS

-193 ERLYYVYEEPTYRD
+193 ARLYYVYEEPTYRD

-314 SIENLADHL
+314 SIENLAYHL
-323 GFFSSEAWDDP
+323 GFFSPEAWDDP
-334 NALLDFAESGNSL
+334 NAFIDFGEWGDSL
-347 CLCGKDE
+347 CFCGSDA
-354 YKNTTIYTK
+354 YKGTTIYTRGK
-363 GVEVA
+363 EVA

-379 LQTSHRQWRSSSY
+379 LQTTHREWTSDRY
-392 NSRNENYTITVH
+392 TNIAENYAVNVH
-404 YGIRIVTAG
+404 YGIRVVAAG
-413 YTYYLTDSGDW
+413 TTHYLTDSGDW
-424 STAETSLVSEVK
+424 SQAETCIVSEVK
-436 TGTPENVKV
+436 TGTPESIKV
-445 EINGIPADGILQFFI
+445 EINGIPADGVLQFFI
-460 RQTLIGNITYYENTG
+460 RQTLIGKIEYYESNRG
-475 SGRGGYS
+475 RYSSGH
-482 TGEQENATFSQM
+482 QENATFSQM
-494 SMTIDAGDNY
+494 TMTIDAGDNY

-542 LYYLDAEGNPTRLWH
+542 LYYLDVNGNPTRLWH

-580 LPSKR
+580 LPTKR
-585 LTGDIFTSAHLD
+585 LTGDIFTAAHLD
-597 MNTVLQDTRYLHAAY
+597 MNTVIKDEKYLYTAY
-612 SVNSIELQALDDI
+612 SVNSIELNAVEDN

-635 FIIEDTPAEGD
+635 FITPDTPAEGD
-646 DCVRVLSFDFEIQRI
+646 DCVKILSFDFDITRI
-661 VRCLNFLLF
+661 IRCLNFLMF
-670 HDRAGRILVFD
+670 HARDGRIMVFD
-681 SVSRTLREIYRSDY
+681 SISRTLRQIYYSDY

-797 DTNGM
+797 KTNGM

-878 CDHTLSEVAICY
+878 CDHTLSEVAVCY

-903 NGIMNLEGQDETI
+903 RNIHNLEGQDETI
-916 MGMFFIYG
+916 MGLFFIYG